1 MEGKKYLWTLSEQG
15 KCNPHPHNDIII
27 TIIIRYTAILTNIE
41 NGKMKIISGQ
51 SLMQQLVSDPHVFRG
66 GTTLTKVPTATKD
79 HFKKLISEAIEEYS
93 QDQNDEPKRK
103 HGRSG
108 KKKVSKPK
116 KIEMPGRRVSMTED
130 RWGGN
135 PNIEWI
141 GVITRPLTFKRNGK
155 TVRGLEVTSYHVTS
169 HTHIIPHLVTCVP
182 QVRWSNG
189 EKEPF
194 SYSELVDSLIEEV
207 DDSLDVFNEDHWY
220 PLDMGHEV
228 MVEEDPLEYPDGERP
243 SVLYGYYSDPSI
255 VCFSFGD
262 NV

>member
-1 MEGKKYLWTLSEQG
+1 MS
-15 KCNPHPHNDIII
+15 
-27 TIIIRYTAILTNIE
+27 R
-41 NGKMKIISGQ
+41 
-51 SLMQQLVSDPHVFRG
+51 
-66 GTTLTKVPTATKD
+66 
-79 HFKKLISEAIEEYS
+79 
-93 QDQNDEPKRK
+93 
-103 HGRSG
+103 
-108 KKKVSKPK
+108 
-116 KIEMPGRRVSMTED
+116 
-130 RWGGN
+130 
-135 PNIEWI
+135 
-141 GVITRPLTFKRNGK
+141 
-155 TVRGLEVTSYHVTS
+155 

-262 NV
+262 NEYEGLDKSYHIDSNMVITDGDGEVVRYRLVDPETDHHDCNGDDDVVEVLEVENITGTNDLYHVVDNEMNEMLEGENVNHAGDVDDDGMVCSYVEDVCKYVNE